1 MRNLKVKVK
10 SAKGRTTSSTRWLQR
25 QLNDPF
31 VKEARLQGFRSRSA
45 FKLLE
50 IDNKFNLLKKGY
62 RVLDLGCAPG
72 GWCQVAAKKVGVK
85 NSENLVAGLDLKQCE
100 AIVGVTF
107 FETDFL
113 DEGQFLKFEKS
124 LEKKFDVILSD
135 MAPNA
140 TGHKKT
146 DNLQIMALVEAATD
160 FAVKFLKQDGSFVA
174 KVLDAGAGPEIQ
186 KLVNKKFEKVINFKP
201 KASRSDSSE
210 RYWVAIGFKEG
221 E

>member
-1 MRNLKVKVK
+1 MRNLKVKVNT
-10 SAKGRTTSSTRWLQR
+10 AKGRTISSTRWLQR

-31 VKEARLQGFRSRSA
+31 VKEAKIQGFRSRSA

-62 RVLDLGCAPG
+62 NVLDLGCAPG
-72 GWCQVAAKKVGVK
+72 GWCQVAARKVGVK
-85 NSENLVAGLDLKQCE
+85 SSENLVVGLDLKQCE
-100 AIVGVTF
+100 AIVGVKF
-107 FETDFL
+107 FEIDFL
-113 DEGQFLKFEKS
+113 DEGQFLEFEQAID
-124 LEKKFDVILSD
+124 KKFNVILSD

-160 FAVKFLKQDGSFVA
+160 FALKHLKQDGSFVA

-186 KLVNKKFEKVINFKP
+186 RLVNKNFEKVINFKP

-210 RYWVAIGFKEG
+210 RYLVAIGFKQ
-221 E
+221 

>member
-1 MRNLKVKVK
+1 MRNLKVKVNT
-10 SAKGRTTSSTRWLQR
+10 AKGRTTSSTRWLQR

-31 VKEARLQGFRSRSA
+31 VKEAKIQGFRSRSA

-62 RVLDLGCAPG
+62 NVLDLGCAPG
-72 GWCQVAAKKVGVK
+72 GWCQVAARKVGVK
-85 NSENLVAGLDLKQCE
+85 SSENLVVGLDLKQCE
-100 AIVGVTF
+100 AIVGVKF
-107 FETDFL
+107 FEIDFL
-113 DEGQFLKFEKS
+113 DEGQFLEFEQAID
-124 LEKKFDVILSD
+124 KKFNVILSD

-146 DNLQIMALVEAATD
+146 DNLHIMALVEAATD
-160 FAVKFLKQDGSFVA
+160 FALKHLKQDGSFVA

-186 KLVNKKFEKVINFKP
+186 RLFNKNFEKVINFKP

-210 RYWVAIGFKEG
+210 RYLVAIGFKQ
-221 E
+221 

>member
-1 MRNLKVKVK
+1 MRNLKVKVNT
-10 SAKGRTTSSTRWLQR
+10 AKGRTTSSTRWLQR

-31 VKEARLQGFRSRSA
+31 VKEAKIQGFRSRSA

-62 RVLDLGCAPG
+62 NVLDLGCAPG
-72 GWCQVAAKKVGVK
+72 GWCQVAARKVGVK
-85 NSENLVAGLDLKQCE
+85 SSENLVVGLDLKQCE
-100 AIVGVTF
+100 AIVGVKF
-107 FETDFL
+107 FEIDFL
-113 DEGQFLKFEKS
+113 DEGQFLEFENS
-124 LEKKFDVILSD
+124 IDKKFNVILSD

-160 FAVKFLKQDGSFVA
+160 FALKHLKQDGSFVA

-186 KLVNKKFEKVINFKP
+186 RLVNKNFEKVINFKP

-210 RYWVAIGFKEG
+210 RYLVAIGFKQ
-221 E
+221 

>member
-1 MRNLKVKVK
+1 MRNLKVKVNT
-10 SAKGRTTSSTRWLQR
+10 AKGRTTSSTRWLQR

-31 VKEARLQGFRSRSA
+31 VKEAKIQGFRSRSA

-62 RVLDLGCAPG
+62 NVLDLGCAPG
-72 GWCQVAAKKVGVK
+72 GWCQVAARKVGVK
-85 NSENLVAGLDLKQCE
+85 SSENLVVGLDLKQCE
-100 AIVGVTF
+100 AIVGVKF
-107 FETDFL
+107 FEIDFL
-113 DEGQFLKFEKS
+113 DEGQFLEFEQAINEKFN
-124 LEKKFDVILSD
+124 VILSD

-160 FAVKFLKQDGSFVA
+160 FAFRHLKQDGSFVA

-186 KLVNKKFEKVINFKP
+186 RLFNKNFEKVINFKP
-201 KASRSDSSE
+201 KASRADSSE
-210 RYWVAIGFKEG
+210 RYLVAIGFKQ
-221 E
+221 

>member
-1 MRNLKVKVK
+1 MRNLKVKVNT
-10 SAKGRTTSSTRWLQR
+10 AKGRTTSSTRWLQR

-31 VKEARLQGFRSRSA
+31 VKEAKIQGFRSRSA

-50 IDNKFNLLKKGY
+50 IDDKFNLLRKGY
-62 RVLDLGCAPG
+62 NVLDLGCAPG
-72 GWCQVAAKKVGVK
+72 GWCQVAARKVGVK
-85 NSENLVAGLDLKQCE
+85 SSENLVVGLDLKQCE

-107 FETDFL
+107 FEIDFL
-113 DEGQFLKFEKS
+113 DEGQFLEFENS
-124 LEKKFDVILSD
+124 IDKKFNVILSD
-135 MAPNA
+135 MAPNS

-160 FAVKFLKQDGSFVA
+160 FVMKHLKQDGSFVV

-186 KLVNKKFEKVINFKP
+186 KLVNKNFQKVINFKP

-210 RYWVAIGFKEG
+210 RYLVAIGFKQ
-221 E
+221 